1 MRIISGKLKGQ
12 QIAFL
17 KNQNTRPLKDSV
29 RENIFNILLHSKLV
43 ETNLINANILDLYS
57 GFGSFGLEAI
67 SRGAKMVTFVEKD
80 EKATEILKNNLFK
93 LKIINKAKILKNNL
107 FKLKIINKAKIFK
120 KNVDEVL
127 LSENLKKYDI
137 YFFDPPYKD
146 KNFLNVL
153 LQLKKK
159 LLSKKEVL
167 IIIHR
172 EKRAVE
178 KFDGV
183 FKTFFEKIY
192 GRSKIIFGK
201 F

>member
-93 LKIINKAKILKNNL
+93 LKIINKAKI
-107 FKLKIINKAKIFK
+107 FK